1 MGFGVGRRI
10 RTGKASIEP
19 FREALIVRE
28 IFQTE
33 APVGPVRLSQIENQI
48 FRPSRVGKKTFR
60 DNDIIHTRGVIRG
73 VGIQWGIGLGT
84 ARGISPTARGVAPTA
99 RGRIGLGAR
108 RVGRSGSHDFARRS
122 EITKKDKAR
131 VVSKVRMSS
140 FRSGQQGP

>member
-1 MGFGVGRRI
+1 MPDPMGFGVGRRI

-73 VGIQWGIGLGT
+73 VGIRWGIGLGT
-84 ARGISPTARGVAPTA
+84 ARGISPTA